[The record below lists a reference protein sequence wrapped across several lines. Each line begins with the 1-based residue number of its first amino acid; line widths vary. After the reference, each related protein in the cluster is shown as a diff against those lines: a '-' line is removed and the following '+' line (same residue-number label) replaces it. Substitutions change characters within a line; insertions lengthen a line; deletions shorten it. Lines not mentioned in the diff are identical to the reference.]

1 MHDLTPRRRRLS
13 AALLVLGAFL
23 GTFGLFIN
31 PAQAAGS
38 EPVFGPGYDSY
49 LMANQRGIAGSGVE
63 QQTDCP
69 TNAVVSGMVSWHFVL
84 KRNTHGF
91 ATLDVAFRNILPA
104 EPSDFTL
111 TGLTPKTTA
120 EWAGFDPATNFITF
134 PSPKHAYVYTP
145 SMGIVRDAA
154 SQDTPNSPGP
164 NFVLS
169 HVCDPPPTTTT
180 TTVLENTTTTTV
192 PENTTTTTTTTVPET
207 TTTTTVP
214 ETTTTTTVP
223 ENTTTT
229 TVPENTTTTTVP
241 ENTTTTTV
249 LENTTTVPE
258 TTTTEPP
265 PSVLAT
271 VVTAAVIA
279 DPDSIPRTGSSSTEM
294 LVFAGGALILA
305 GLVTLRLGR
314 EQTGH

>member
-180 TTVLENTTTTTV
+180 TTVLENTTT
-192 PENTTTTTTTTVPET
+192 
-207 TTTTTVP
+207 
-214 ETTTTTTVP
+214 
-223 ENTTTT
+223 
-229 TVPENTTTTTVP
+229 
-241 ENTTTTTV
+241 
-249 LENTTTVPE
+249 VPE